1 MIDILYVRSRPI
13 VCYVKLDSY
22 CEERRKENDIIQSLS
37 KLWYCLSM
45 GYVGRGSHE
54 DNNNE
59 CVITAQ

>member
-37 KLWYCLSM
+37 KLWYCLSWAM
-45 GYVGRGSHE
+45 SEEGPMKTIIMNVL
-54 DNNNE
+54 
-59 CVITAQ
+59 